1 MHRNRQTKILATLG
15 PGTSSTA
22 KIAKLFDAGV
32 DVFRFN
38 FSHGSHADHRRRHR
52 VVRALEEARGRPIG
66 ILADLQGP
74 KLRVGTFVDD
84 GIDLKVGQKLRLD
97 LKDEP
102 GSAKRVQLPHPEIF
116 HALEAGS
123 SLLLDD
129 GRVRLK
135 VLDCGKD
142 FADTEVLV
150 GQRLSNHKGVNVPD
164 VVLPLAALSDK
175 DRKDLE
181 FAISLGV
188 DWLALSFVQRADD
201 IAEARKLA
209 GGQAAIMAKI
219 EKPAAVEAIDEI
231 LEISDGIMVARGDL
245 GVETPVVSVPSLQK
259 ALVRTARSMGKT
271 VVVATQMLES
281 MVSSPFP
288 TRAEVSDVATAVYD
302 GADAVMLSAETAVG
316 DYPLEAVQTMNG
328 VIEATESDKH
338 YRTVMNAEHA
348 VPEATAA
355 DAITAAARQVA
366 DTIKAA
372 AVVTYTTSGSTT
384 LRAARER
391 PYMPILCLTPNQTT
405 SRRMSLVWG
414 VHPVLTGDA
423 QNFGDM
429 VDRACRIAVAEQL
442 ATSGQRL
449 VITAGVPFGT
459 PGATNVLRI
468 AWVD

>member
-1 MHRNRQTKILATLG
+1 
-15 PGTSSTA
+15 
-22 KIAKLFDAGV
+22 
-32 DVFRFN
+32 
-38 FSHGSHADHRRRHR
+38 
-52 VVRALEEARGRPIG
+52 
-66 ILADLQGP
+66 
-74 KLRVGTFVDD
+74 
-84 GIDLKVGQKLRLD
+84 
-97 LKDEP
+97 
-102 GSAKRVQLPHPEIF
+102 
-116 HALEAGS
+116 
-123 SLLLDD
+123 
-129 GRVRLK
+129 
-135 VLDCGKD
+135 
-142 FADTEVLV
+142 
-150 GQRLSNHKGVNVPD
+150 
-164 VVLPLAALSDK
+164 
-175 DRKDLE
+175 
-181 FAISLGV
+181 
-188 DWLALSFVQRADD
+188 
-201 IAEARKLA
+201 
-209 GGQAAIMAKI
+209 
-219 EKPAAVEAIDEI
+219 
-231 LEISDGIMVARGDL
+231 
-245 GVETPVVSVPSLQK
+245 
-259 ALVRTARSMGKT
+259 
-271 VVVATQMLES
+271 
-281 MVSSPFP
+281 
-288 TRAEVSDVATAVYD
+288 
-302 GADAVMLSAETAVG
+302 VG